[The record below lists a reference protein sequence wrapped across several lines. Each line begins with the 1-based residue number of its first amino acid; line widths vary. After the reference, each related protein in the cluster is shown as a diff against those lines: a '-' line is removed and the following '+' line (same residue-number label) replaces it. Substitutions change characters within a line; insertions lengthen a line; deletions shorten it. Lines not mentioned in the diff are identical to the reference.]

1 MPVFLL
7 SLERSTSCFGRVT
20 GKKDEAE
27 GDFLGGSCTDCRH
40 RISCACTFPWYRLKN
55 VFTSVFL
62 RASRILSHGYFR
74 RDAGDPANLMNEIW
88 TCGSFRFNDTRL
100 TQLHRHL
107 ARFFPSIFFSVLAER
122 KGRAKARK
130 DVLDETGNEKG
141 GGGCFTENWNSQH
154 GQTVI
159 FAIVRDSIALLAR
172 CMSFPRSANI
182 PIVSFRLIYRE
193 NKSSRFLNVKSFLY
207 LWVLREFCTF
217 LRLLISR
224 KSVVAKSFN
233 VAQNWSQISAVQR
246 GNCKLVSLDAKI

>member
-107 ARFFPSIFFSVLAER
+107 ARFFPSIFSP
-122 KGRAKARK
+122 
-130 DVLDETGNEKG
+130 
-141 GGGCFTENWNSQH
+141 CW
-154 GQTVI
+154 
-159 FAIVRDSIALLAR
+159 
-172 CMSFPRSANI
+172 
-182 PIVSFRLIYRE
+182 
-193 NKSSRFLNVKSFLY
+193 
-207 LWVLREFCTF
+207 
-217 LRLLISR
+217 
-224 KSVVAKSFN
+224 
-233 VAQNWSQISAVQR
+233 QR
-246 GNCKLVSLDAKI
+246 GKGEQRRGRMFSTKRGTRKVAEDVSRRIETLNTVRRWYLRSFGIPSRY